1 MQDVEN
7 LINDLPSDER
17 VITKR
22 LRSIILDADPRIQ
35 EKLSYGVPYFFHNRR
50 ICFVW
55 PASCQPYSTDKAFPP
70 EKVTLGFC
78 YGNLLS
84 NDQGVLIKEN
94 RKQVY
99 LIKYKS
105 LAEIDEQTVREILQE
120 AIMIDDSFRK

>member
-7 LINDLPSDER
+7 LITELPPDER

-22 LRSIILDADPRIQ
+22 LRSIILDSDPRIQ

-55 PASCQPYSTDKAFPP
+55 PASCQPYPTGKASPA

-105 LAEIDEQTVREILQE
+105 PAEIDEQIVREILQE
-120 AIMIDDSFRK
+120 AIMVDESFRK